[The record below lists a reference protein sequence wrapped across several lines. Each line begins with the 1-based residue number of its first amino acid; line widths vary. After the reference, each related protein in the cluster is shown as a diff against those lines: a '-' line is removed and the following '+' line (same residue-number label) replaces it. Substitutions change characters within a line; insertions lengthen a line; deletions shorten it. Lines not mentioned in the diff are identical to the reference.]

1 MASNPLPARAVE
13 RAKQTPGAH
22 PGNNQGGFSMK
33 KFATVFAV
41 MAIVALS
48 AAYACDKDKNTNT
61 QAAATEQSGAV
72 KEVALTGYL
81 TDSNCG
87 AANANAKG
95 KNCAVDCI
103 KKGAKVQLYANEKL
117 YTLDKSTVAENQ
129 VGVPVKVTGTLDEA
143 TGMIKVASI
152 EVVKQG

>member
-1 MASNPLPARAVE
+1 
-13 RAKQTPGAH
+13 
-22 PGNNQGGFSMK
+22 MK
-33 KFATVFAV
+33 KLATLFAV
-41 MAIVALS
+41 MALVALS
-48 AAYACDKDKNTNT
+48 AGFACDKDKKTNT
-61 QAAATEQSGAV
+61 QAAVSDQSAGA

-117 YTLDKSTVAENQ
+117 YTLDKSSVAENQ

-143 TGMIKVASI
+143 TGTIKVASI